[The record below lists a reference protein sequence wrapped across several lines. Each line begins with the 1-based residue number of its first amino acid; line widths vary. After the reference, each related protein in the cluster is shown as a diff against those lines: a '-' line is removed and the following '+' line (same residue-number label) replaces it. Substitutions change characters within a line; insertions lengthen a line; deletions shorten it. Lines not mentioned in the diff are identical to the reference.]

1 MGQYYRAIFLN
12 QKNKPKVVVVSYD
25 FGCGAKLTEHS
36 WMKNPMVRFVEKQ
49 LINEPQKLVW
59 AGDYADNEDS
69 ATLTKAEIKTL
80 ADESSTY
87 MNSEAIK
94 KEGVNLFTLSYLVS
108 KLVANEDIKDK
119 YNHEFKQ
126 TSIAPLTAKYIVNHD
141 KKQFVDKTKVPSD
154 AEGWRIHPL
163 PFLTC
168 EGNGRG
174 GGDYRGKSKLVGI
187 WARDMISIET
197 KKSDIPKDYTELIFD
212 IVE

>member
-80 ADESSTY
+80 ADESST
-87 MNSEAIK
+87 
-94 KEGVNLFTLSYLVS
+94 
-108 KLVANEDIKDK
+108 
-119 YNHEFKQ
+119 
-126 TSIAPLTAKYIVNHD
+126 
-141 KKQFVDKTKVPSD
+141 
-154 AEGWRIHPL
+154 
-163 PFLTC
+163 
-168 EGNGRG
+168 
-174 GGDYRGKSKLVGI
+174 
-187 WARDMISIET
+187 
-197 KKSDIPKDYTELIFD
+197 
-212 IVE
+212 